1 VLRMYRIV
9 RKEVLNPAVKL
20 MDIEAPRVAK
30 SAKPGQFVI
39 LRIYE
44 KGERIPLT
52 IADYDP
58 GKGTVT
64 IVFQEV
70 GKSTKLLGTLNE
82 GDYIADFVGP
92 LGNTMEVP
100 KGAKKILGVGG
111 GVGIPALYPK
121 LKMLHQEGYR
131 VEAILGGRSEE
142 YVIFRKEMEAVCD
155 KVYYATDDGTL
166 GKKGFVTDVLK
177 DVLENDKEVD
187 FVITVGP
194 VIMMKNVCK
203 MTKEYNIPTIVSMNP
218 LMVDGTG
225 MCGACRIEVGGETK
239 FVCMDGPIFDGHLV
253 NFDLAMTRLNMFK
266 KQEKIS
272 LELYEKEHGGGH
284 HGR

>member
-1 VLRMYRIV
+1 MYKIV
-9 RKEVLNPAVKL
+9 RKEVLNPVVKL

-39 LRIYE
+39 IRIYD

-58 GKGTVT
+58 KKGTVT

-70 GKSTKLLGTLNE
+70 GKSTKLLGALNE
-82 GDYIADFVGP
+82 GDYILDFVGP
-92 LGNTMEVP
+92 LGNSMEVP
-100 KGAKKILGVGG
+100 KEAKKILGVGG

-121 LKMLHQEGYR
+121 LKALHQEGYR

-142 YVIFRKEMEAVCD
+142 YVIFKKEMEAVCD

-177 DVLENDKEVD
+177 EVLENDKEID
-187 FVITVGP
+187 YIITVGP

-266 KQEKIS
+266 QQEKLS
-272 LELYEKEHGGGH
+272 LELYEHGGGH

>member
-1 VLRMYRIV
+1 MCDMYKIV
-9 RKEVLNPAVKL
+9 RKEVLNPVVKL

-39 LRIYE
+39 IRIYD

-58 GKGTVT
+58 KKGTVT

-70 GKSTKLLGTLNE
+70 GKSTKLLGALNE
-82 GDYIADFVGP
+82 GDYILDFVGP
-92 LGNTMEVP
+92 LGNSMEVP
-100 KGAKKILGVGG
+100 KEAKKILGVGG

-121 LKMLHQEGYR
+121 LKALHQEGYR

-142 YVIFRKEMEAVCD
+142 YVIFKKEMEAVCD

-177 DVLENDKEVD
+177 EVLENDKEID
-187 FVITVGP
+187 YIITVGP
-194 VIMMKNVCK
+194 VIMMKNVCE

-266 KQEKIS
+266 QQEKLS
-272 LELYEKEHGGGH
+272 LELYEHGGGH

>member
-1 VLRMYRIV
+1 MYKIV
-9 RKEVLNPAVKL
+9 RKEILNPVVKL

-39 LRIYE
+39 IRIYD

-58 GKGTVT
+58 EKGTVT

-82 GDYIADFVGP
+82 GDYILDFVGP
-92 LGNTMEVP
+92 LGNFMEVP
-100 KGAKKILGVGG
+100 KEAKKILGVGG

-121 LKMLHQEGYR
+121 LKALHQEGYR

-142 YVIFRKEMEAVCD
+142 YVIFKKEMEAVCD

-177 DVLENDKEVD
+177 EVLENDKEID
-187 FVITVGP
+187 YIITVGP

-203 MTKEYNIPTIVSMNP
+203 ITKEYNIPTIVSMNP

-225 MCGACRIEVGGETK
+225 MCGACRIEVGGDTK

-266 KQEKIS
+266 KQEKVS
-272 LELYEKEHGGGH
+272 LELYEQHHGGDH

>member
-1 VLRMYRIV
+1 MYKIV
-9 RKEVLNPAVKL
+9 RKEVLNPVVKL

-39 LRIYE
+39 IRIYD

-58 GKGTVT
+58 KKGTVT

-70 GKSTKLLGTLNE
+70 GKSTKLLGALNE
-82 GDYIADFVGP
+82 GDYILDFVGP
-92 LGNTMEVP
+92 LGNSMEVP
-100 KGAKKILGVGG
+100 KEAKKILGVGG

-121 LKMLHQEGYR
+121 LKALHQEGYR

-142 YVIFRKEMEAVCD
+142 YVIFKKEMEAVCD

-177 DVLENDKEVD
+177 EVLENDKEID
-187 FVITVGP
+187 YIITVGP

-266 KQEKIS
+266 QQEKLP
-272 LELYEKEHGGGH
+272 LELYEHGGGH

>member
-1 VLRMYRIV
+1 MYKIV
-9 RKEVLNPAVKL
+9 RKKVLNPVVKL

-39 LRIYE
+39 IRIYD

-58 GKGTVT
+58 KKGTVT

-70 GKSTKLLGTLNE
+70 GKSTKLLGALNE
-82 GDYIADFVGP
+82 GDYILDFVGP
-92 LGNTMEVP
+92 LGNSMEVP
-100 KGAKKILGVGG
+100 KEAKKILGVGG

-121 LKMLHQEGYR
+121 LKALHQEGYR

-142 YVIFRKEMEAVCD
+142 YVIFKREMEAVCD
-155 KVYYATDDGTL
+155 KVHYATDDGTL

-177 DVLENDKEVD
+177 EVLENDKEID
-187 FVITVGP
+187 YIITVGP

-266 KQEKIS
+266 QQEKLS
-272 LELYEKEHGGGH
+272 LELYEHGGGH

>member
-1 VLRMYRIV
+1 MYKIV
-9 RKEVLNPAVKL
+9 RREVLNPVVKL

-39 LRIYE
+39 IRIYD

-58 GKGTVT
+58 KKGTVT

-70 GKSTKLLGTLNE
+70 GKSTKLLGALNE
-82 GDYIADFVGP
+82 GDYILDFVGP
-92 LGNTMEVP
+92 LGNSMEVP
-100 KGAKKILGVGG
+100 KEAKKILGVGG

-121 LKMLHQEGYR
+121 LKALHQEGYR

-142 YVIFRKEMEAVCD
+142 YVIFKKEMEAVCD
-155 KVYYATDDGTL
+155 KVHYATDDGTL

-177 DVLENDKEVD
+177 EVLENDKEID
-187 FVITVGP
+187 YIITVGP

-266 KQEKIS
+266 QQEKLS
-272 LELYEKEHGGGH
+272 LELYEHGGGH

>member
-1 VLRMYRIV
+1 MYKIV
-9 RKEVLNPAVKL
+9 RKEVLNPVVKL

-39 LRIYE
+39 IRIYD

-58 GKGTVT
+58 KKGTVT

-70 GKSTKLLGTLNE
+70 GKSTKLLGALNE
-82 GDYIADFVGP
+82 GDYILDFVGP
-92 LGNTMEVP
+92 LGNSMEVP
-100 KGAKKILGVGG
+100 KEAKKILGVGG

-121 LKMLHQEGYR
+121 LKALHQEGYR

-142 YVIFRKEMEAVCD
+142 YVIFKKEMEAVCD
-155 KVYYATDDGTL
+155 KVHYATDDGTL

-177 DVLENDKEVD
+177 EVLENDKEID
-187 FVITVGP
+187 YIITVGP

-266 KQEKIS
+266 QQEKLS
-272 LELYEKEHGGGH
+272 LELYEHGGGH

>member
-1 VLRMYRIV
+1 MYKIV
-9 RKEVLNPAVKL
+9 RKEILNPVVKL

-39 LRIYE
+39 IRIYD

-58 GKGTVT
+58 EKGTVT

-82 GDYIADFVGP
+82 GDYILDFVGP
-92 LGNTMEVP
+92 LGNFMEVP
-100 KGAKKILGVGG
+100 KEAKKILGVGG

-121 LKMLHQEGYR
+121 LKALHQEGYR

-142 YVIFRKEMEAVCD
+142 YVIFKKEMEAVCD

-177 DVLENDKEVD
+177 EVLENDKEID
-187 FVITVGP
+187 YIITVGP

-225 MCGACRIEVGGETK
+225 MCGACRIEVGGDTK

-266 KQEKIS
+266 KQEKVS
-272 LELYEKEHGGGH
+272 LELYEQHLGGDH

>member
-1 VLRMYRIV
+1 MYKIV
-9 RKEVLNPAVKL
+9 RKEVLNPVVKL

-39 LRIYE
+39 IRIYD

-58 GKGTVT
+58 KKGTVT

-70 GKSTKLLGTLNE
+70 GKSTKLLGALNE
-82 GDYIADFVGP
+82 GDYILDFVGP
-92 LGNTMEVP
+92 LGNSMEVP
-100 KGAKKILGVGG
+100 KEAKKILGVGG

-121 LKMLHQEGYR
+121 LKALHQEGYR

-142 YVIFRKEMEAVCD
+142 YVIFKKEMEAVCD

-177 DVLENDKEVD
+177 EVLENDKEID
-187 FVITVGP
+187 YIITVGP
-194 VIMMKNVCK
+194 VIMMKNVCE

-266 KQEKIS
+266 QQEKLS
-272 LELYEKEHGGGH
+272 LELYEHGGGH

>member
-1 VLRMYRIV
+1 MYKIV
-9 RKEVLNPAVKL
+9 RKEILNPVVKL

-39 LRIYE
+39 IRIYD

-58 GKGTVT
+58 EMGTVT

-82 GDYIADFVGP
+82 GDYILDFVGP
-92 LGNTMEVP
+92 LGNFMEVP
-100 KGAKKILGVGG
+100 KEAKKILGVGG

-121 LKMLHQEGYR
+121 LKALHQEGYR

-142 YVIFRKEMEAVCD
+142 YVIFKKEMEAVCD

-177 DVLENDKEVD
+177 EVLENDKEVD
-187 FVITVGP
+187 YIITVGP

-225 MCGACRIEVGGETK
+225 MCGACRIEVGGDTK

-266 KQEKIS
+266 KQEKVS
-272 LELYEKEHGGGH
+272 LELYEQHLGGDH